1 MNPPASFLWHDYET
15 FGTHPALDRPA
26 QFAALR
32 TDAELNI
39 VGEPMEWF
47 CAPAD
52 DVLPHPAACLIT
64 GITPQMA
71 REKGVVE
78 AEFARLI
85 HAEMMEPGTCCAG
98 YNSLRFDDEFTRHIF
113 YRNFYDPYEREYRNQ
128 NSRWDLIDL
137 ARICY
142 ALRPEGV
149 QWPLNDEGNPSFRL
163 EHLTAENRI
172 EHAGAHDAL
181 TDVRATIGLA
191 RLLRKS
197 QPRLFDW
204 VLGLRDQKQVLRMM
218 DIIKPEPFLH
228 TSSRIPAVRGCTS
241 LFLALAG
248 VPDRPKSVIAF
259 DLMADPAELISATAG
274 EIADLVFT
282 PAADLPPDKQRLPL
296 KAIHSNKVPVIAP
309 QQVLKGV
316 DVERIGLDPERC
328 QLHAQ
333 QIIVH
338 LDVIRY
344 KVMEVFTRT
353 CDTSARDPDVML
365 YSGDFFSAAD
375 RALMNQVISASP
387 EQLSTRQWPFKDR
400 RLETMLLRYKAR
412 NFPQTL
418 SLAEADTWQNYR
430 REKFSAPPLH
440 GHAGLAEYRNESH
453 RLRSEMP
460 EDKRANRI
468 LDQVEAW
475 LDELEST
482 VFT

>member
-1 MNPPASFLWHDYET
+1 MFPEPGQSFLDLTDERRPVHSL
-15 FGTHPALDRPA
+15 LDV
-26 QFAALR
+26 
-32 TDAELNI
+32 I
-39 VGEPMEWF
+39 
-47 CAPAD
+47 
-52 DVLPHPAACLIT
+52 PHPAACLIT
-64 GITPQMA
+64 GITPQIA

-137 ARICY
+137 ARMCY

-149 QWPLNDEGNPSFRL
+149 RWPLNDEGSPSFRL
-163 EHLTAENRI
+163 EHLTAENGI

-204 VLGLRDQKQVLRMM
+204 VLGLRDQKQVLGMM

-228 TSSRIPAVRGCTS
+228 TSSRIPATRGCTS

-259 DLMADPAELISATAG
+259 DLMADPAELITASA
-274 EIADLVFT
+274 EDIADLVFT
-282 PAADLPPDKQRLPL
+282 PAKDLPADKQRLPL

-316 DVERIGLDPERC
+316 DVDRIGLDPDLCHR
-328 QLHAQ
+328 HAQ
-333 QIIVH
+333 QIIEH

-344 KVMEVFTRT
+344 KVMEVFTRPA
-353 CDTSARDPDVML
+353 DTSARDPDVML

-375 RALMNQVISASP
+375 RAQMNQLIAASP
-387 EQLSTRQWPFKDR
+387 DELATRHWSFKDR
-400 RLETMLLRYKAR
+400 RLATMLLRYRAR
-412 NFPQTL
+412 NYPQTL
-418 SLAEADTWQNYR
+418 TEAELDTWQEYR
-430 REKFSAPPLH
+430 RERFTASPLH
-440 GHAGLAEYRNESH
+440 GHAGLAEIRDELLQ
-453 RLRSEMP
+453 LRAELA
-460 EDKRANRI
+460 DDTRANQI

-475 LDELEST
+475 LRELESSISG
-482 VFT
+482 

>member
-1 MNPPASFLWHDYET
+1 MNPPVSFLWHDYET

-32 TDAELNI
+32 TDADLNI
-39 VGEPMEWF
+39 LGEPLEWY

-64 GITPQMA
+64 GITPQIA
-71 REKGVVE
+71 RAKGVVE

-85 HAEMMEPGTCCAG
+85 HAEMMEPGTCSAG

-113 YRNFYDPYEREYRNQ
+113 YRNFYDPYEREYRNH

-142 ALRPEGV
+142 ALRPQGV
-149 QWPLNDEGNPSFRL
+149 QWPLNDDGNPSFRL
-163 EHLTAENRI
+163 EHLTAANHI
-172 EHAGAHDAL
+172 EHTGAHDAL

-204 VLGLRDQKQVLRMM
+204 VLGLRDQKHVMTML
-218 DIIKPEPFLH
+218 DIVNPVPFLH
-228 TSSRIPAVRGCTS
+228 TSSRIPASRGCTS

-248 VPDRPKSVIAF
+248 LPDRPKSVIAF
-259 DLMADPAELISATAG
+259 DLMADPSALVTASAE

-282 PAADLPPDKQRLPL
+282 PAKDLPEDRERLPL

-316 DVERIGLDPERC
+316 DVKRIGLDPGLCE
-328 QLHAQ
+328 QHAQ
-333 QIIVH
+333 QITRH

-344 KVMEVFTRT
+344 KVMEVFART
-353 CDTSARDPDVML
+353 PGSEAKDPDVML
-365 YSGDFFSAAD
+365 YSGDFFSPAD
-375 RALMNQVISASP
+375 RALMNQVVSANQQ
-387 EQLSTRQWPFKDR
+387 ELATRQWPFKDR
-400 RLETMLLRYKAR
+400 RLATMLLRYKAR
-412 NFPQTL
+412 NFPATL
-418 SLAEADTWQNYR
+418 SQAEAEKWQDYRRERFAAAPLPGHASLAEHREQILQLR
-430 REKFSAPPLH
+430 REFL
-440 GHAGLAEYRNESH
+440 
-453 RLRSEMP
+453 
-460 EDKRANRI
+460 EDNRANRI

-475 LDELEST
+475 LVELEAG
-482 VFT
+482 VEV